1 MNRLVL
7 RALLVAAVS
16 LSCTLPAQ
24 AADEVELIV
33 SFPAGGPADGSARVL
48 QPLMAAALKQSIVV
62 LNKTGGGGTIGTEF
76 AAKAKPD
83 GKTIYVATNSV
94 LTISPHLKKQSYSIA
109 DFAPVGAFAVDVGA
123 ICVRSTVPAKTLEEF
138 VAYAK
143 ANPGKL
149 SYGSAGFGT
158 VSFFSMELFKLAYGL
173 DILHVPFQGTGHVKT
188 ALLGGHVVISS
199 SGFGSLGPLVKS
211 GDLIA
216 LATTSPKR
224 VPAWP
229 NVPTMAEKGFPDAS
243 LNIWMGLYVPAKTP
257 KPVVDHLVATLAQ
270 VAKEPVL
277 AANLEKIGMALDYRD
292 PAGTAALLR
301 SESDTVGKLIDKLKL
316 PRE

>member
-1 MNRLVL
+1 MKGLL
-7 RALLVAAVS
+7 RALAAACAV
-16 LSCTLPAQ
+16 LCCALPAH
-24 AADEVELIV
+24 AADDVEFIV

-48 QPLMAAALKQSIVV
+48 QPLMSAALKQSIVV
-62 LNKTGGGGTIGTEF
+62 LNKPGGGGTIGAEYV
-76 AAKAKPD
+76 ARAKPD
-83 GKTIYVATNSV
+83 GRTIYVSTNSV
-94 LTISPHLKKQSYSIA
+94 LTISPHLKKSGYSIA

-123 ICVRSTVPAKTLEEF
+123 ICIRSTVPAKNLEEF

-149 SYGSAGFGT
+149 SYGSAGYGT

-173 DILHVPFQGTGHVKT
+173 DILHVPFQGTGPVKS

-211 GDLIA
+211 GDLVA

-229 NVPTMAEKGFPDAS
+229 NVPTMAEKGFPEAS

-257 KPVVDHLVATLAQ
+257 KPVVEHLVATLAQ
-270 VAKEPVL
+270 VAKEPAL
-277 AANLEKIGMALDYRD
+277 ATSLDKLGMALDYRD
-292 PAGTAALLR
+292 PAGTAALLK
-301 SESDTVGKLIDKLKL
+301 SESDTVGKLVDKLKL